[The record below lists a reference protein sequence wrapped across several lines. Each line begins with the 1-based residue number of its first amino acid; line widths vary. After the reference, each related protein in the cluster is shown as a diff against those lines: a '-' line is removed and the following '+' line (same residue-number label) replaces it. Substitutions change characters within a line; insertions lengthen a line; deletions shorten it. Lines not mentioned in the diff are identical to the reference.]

1 MNKKRPISPHLQV
14 YKPQLTSVLSITH
27 RLTGVGLSMGT
38 LVLCGWIFAL
48 SSGAETYGF
57 FMTQIK
63 SWYGQ
68 TFMVG
73 LLFSFYYH
81 LCNGLRHLYWD
92 FGKGYSLKTVYKSGW
107 MVVIASIFMTLMTVT
122 RGV

>member
-1 MNKKRPISPHLQV
+1 
-14 YKPQLTSVLSITH
+14 
-27 RLTGVGLSMGT
+27 MGT